1 MTIEFDDR
9 ELKALA
15 LDLGDGISK
24 DVRDRVKDVM
34 KQGASDLKKKWQANA
49 KESAGAHGHLYPYSI
64 DFDQVTGARSAGGQ
78 FSRDLEFEVGPNEEK
93 RVNGRGSGVGGFVG
107 KAGAGY
113 EFGSANQPPH
123 LDGQRA
129 ADDIVPLLE
138 RRIGIA
144 AEDVFDA

>member
-9 ELKALA
+9 ELRALA
-15 LDLGDGISK
+15 VDLGSLGAEAAK
-24 DVRDRVKDVM
+24 RVRGVM
-34 KQGASDLKKKWQANA
+34 QEGSSDLKKKWQANA

-64 DFDQVTGARSAGGQ
+64 DWEQSASGL
-78 FSRDLEFEVGPNEEK
+78 LEFEVGPNEEK